1 MGKCLPSK
9 MPFGRPDQIF
19 SRLRLGPRDEREAV
33 RMCLKT
39 LPDEISLGRD

>member
-39 LPDEISLGRD
+39 PLRPTRFWVR